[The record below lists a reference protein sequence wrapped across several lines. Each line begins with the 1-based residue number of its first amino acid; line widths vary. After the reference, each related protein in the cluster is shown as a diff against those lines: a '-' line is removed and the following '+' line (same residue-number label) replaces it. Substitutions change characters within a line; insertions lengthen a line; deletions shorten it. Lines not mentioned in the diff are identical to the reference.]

1 MNVISVTSSSF
12 AHKWFLTKDY
22 VFLADQPV
30 YSEALSA
37 FLDAHHLGRLT
48 TC

>member
-1 MNVISVTSSSF
+1 MFITSTSF
-12 AHKWFLTKDY
+12 AHKLFLMKDY
-22 VFLADQPV
+22 VFVADRPV